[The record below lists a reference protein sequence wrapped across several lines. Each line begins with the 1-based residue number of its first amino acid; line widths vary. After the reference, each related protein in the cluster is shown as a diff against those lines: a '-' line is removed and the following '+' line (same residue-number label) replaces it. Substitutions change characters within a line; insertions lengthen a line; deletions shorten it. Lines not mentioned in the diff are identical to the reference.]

1 MDWTTVA
8 VTVVGLLLSGIGVL
22 LWFLYLDVRKKAD
35 DAAASAAKAAKDADK
50 RVDDVVRDTGAAA
63 AKAAEDSAKK
73 IEAVSRELADH
84 KLYVAE
90 HYVTQGAL
98 TQAIEG
104 LNNAIQALTSG
115 IRDMNRDFSQKLDS
129 LHRRLD
135 GKADKP

>member
-8 VTVVGLLLSGIGVL
+8 VTAVGLLLSGIGAVL
-22 LWFLYLDVRKKAD
+22 GFLYLDVRRKAD
-35 DAAASAAKAAKDADK
+35 GAARAAAQASKDADK
-50 RVDDVVRDTGAAA
+50 RIDDVVRDSAVASA
-63 AKAAEDSAKK
+63 RASEDSAKK
-73 IEAVSRELADH
+73 LEAVARELADH

-104 LNNAIQALTSG
+104 LNSAIQALTSG
-115 IRDMNRDFSQKLDS
+115 IRDMNRDFSSKLDS

>member
-1 MDWTTVA
+1 MGKEMDWTTVA
-8 VTVVGLLLSGIGVL
+8 VTACGLLLAGIGTV

-35 DAAASAAKAAKDADK
+35 EGNRAAEKAAKDADQK
-50 RVDDVVRDTGAAA
+50 SDA
-63 AKAAEDSAKK
+63 
-73 IEAVSRELADH
+73 ISRELSDY

-104 LNNAIQALTSG
+104 LNQAIKSLTEG
-115 IRDMNRDFSQKLDS
+115 IRDMNRDFSNKLDS

>member
-8 VTVVGLLLSGIGVL
+8 VTAVGLVLTGCGGV

-35 DAAASAAKAAKDADK
+35 GAAKAAEQASKDADK
-50 RVDDVVRDTGAAA
+50 RIDDVVRDA
-63 AKAAEDSAKK
+63 DKK
-73 IEAVSRELADH
+73 VEAVTRELAEH

-98 TQAIEG
+98 TQAIDG
-104 LNNAIQALTSG
+104 LNQAIKGLTEG

-135 GKADKP
+135 SKADKP